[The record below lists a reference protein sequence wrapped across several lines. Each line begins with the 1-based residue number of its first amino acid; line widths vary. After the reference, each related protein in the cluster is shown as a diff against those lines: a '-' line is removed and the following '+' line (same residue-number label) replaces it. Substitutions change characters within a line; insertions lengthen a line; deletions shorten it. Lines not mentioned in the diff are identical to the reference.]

1 MNFFDFQISLI
12 LKLIEKFVSLNIESL
27 TYTQIK
33 NKTAIFNL
41 VMIAQFFNIVY
52 QAFFDA
58 FFVSDII
65 EMKILDRVAAHYAMT
80 KTNKRE
86 MLHFHELI

>member
-1 MNFFDFQISLI
+1 
-12 LKLIEKFVSLNIESL
+12 
-27 TYTQIK
+27 
-33 NKTAIFNL
+33 
-41 VMIAQFFNIVY
+41 MIAQFFNIVY